1 MEEADDR
8 IKKVQAKQST
18 SIKYEA
24 NYLFIYLFIY
34 LFTHLFIYL
43 FIYLIY

>member
-1 MEEADDR
+1 MEEADGR

-24 NYLFIYLFIY
+24 NYLFIYLF
-34 LFTHLFIYL
+34 THLFIYF